1 MVSNGDLIDGWLL
14 RIEGPTPGIALEAV
28 ESMAVASF
36 DDFCARRVAA
46 GVDLSD
52 WPTQGRVALTTI
64 ADDRLELEFDGVH
77 RLNGEIIDYDAWPL
91 YGAPEAEAELHTG
104 RMRFGRGEDVV
115 DVDFDIDPDQPMM
128 PMRVIG

>member
-1 MVSNGDLIDGWLL
+1 MSRSFAVGVRPLVDCHWE
-14 RIEGPTPGIALEAV
+14 RI
-28 ESMAVASF
+28 
-36 DDFCARRVAA
+36 
-46 GVDLSD
+46 
-52 WPTQGRVALTTI
+52 RVALTTI
-64 ADDRLELEFDGVH
+64 AGDRLELEFDGVH
-77 RLNGEIIDYDAWPL
+77 RLNGEIIDYAAWPL